1 MKVKEL
7 INILKKVE
15 QNKEIVFYHLKNNDL
30 QSCEYE
36 SFLDVDDDFVGK
48 ILAANQLALNT
59 GLNESQEVEVVEEA
73 QTEEQRS
80 GERLLTQTS

>member
-1 MKVKEL
+1 MNTINKWIGFQMTLGGINMKVKEL

-36 SFLDVDDDFVGK
+36 SFLDVDDDFVELTFQDNY
-48 ILAANQLALNT
+48 I
-59 GLNESQEVEVVEEA
+59 EE
-73 QTEEQRS
+73 
-80 GERLLTQTS
+80 

>member
-1 MKVKEL
+1 MNTTNKWTGFQMTLGGIKMKVREL

-36 SFLDVDDDFVGK
+36 SFLDVDDDFVELTFQDNY
-48 ILAANQLALNT
+48 I
-59 GLNESQEVEVVEEA
+59 EE
-73 QTEEQRS
+73 
-80 GERLLTQTS
+80 

>member
-36 SFLDVDDDFVGK
+36 SFLDVDKDFVELTFQDNY
-48 ILAANQLALNT
+48 I
-59 GLNESQEVEVVEEA
+59 EE
-73 QTEEQRS
+73 
-80 GERLLTQTS
+80 

>member
-1 MKVKEL
+1 MNTINKWIGFQTTLGGIKMKVREL

-36 SFLDVDDDFVGK
+36 SFLDVDDDFVELTFQDNY
-48 ILAANQLALNT
+48 I
-59 GLNESQEVEVVEEA
+59 EE
-73 QTEEQRS
+73 
-80 GERLLTQTS
+80 